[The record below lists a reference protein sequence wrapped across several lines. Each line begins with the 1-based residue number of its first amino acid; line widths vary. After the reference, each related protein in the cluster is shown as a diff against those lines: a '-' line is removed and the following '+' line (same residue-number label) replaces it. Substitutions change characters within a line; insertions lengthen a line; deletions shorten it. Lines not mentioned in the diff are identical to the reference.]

1 MVVNQVPASY
11 LRLEP
16 FVYPGQYETIQSGKS
31 FNGAGSMVRLFHQD
45 HWLLGLLVVV
55 SASGLVK
62 MGRDAVGARLE
73 PKGGLQTYFESLR
86 SASQR

>member
-1 MVVNQVPASY
+1 VVVNQVPASY

-45 HWLLGLLVVV
+45 HWLLGLLV

-62 MGRDAVGARLE
+62 MGRDAVGAR
-73 PKGGLQTYFESLR
+73 PKPEKR
-86 SASQR
+86 SSDLL